1 MIVMGL
7 VGTQA
12 EAEGSDAAGVA
23 EDEAGGGAEEGAVGG
38 TEDGAGA
45 AEGAA
50 GADPAHPASA
60 ADNIIIAQSRT
71 RVFFMGFLLNFLNM

>member
-60 ADNIIIAQSRT
+60 ADNIIIAQVELGSFSW
-71 RVFFMGFLLNFLNM
+71 VFSLTF